1 MAAQRRTRE
10 EWARLVAEAARSTVA
25 ETARRH
31 RLCPKSLRWWR
42 WRLES
47 EQPSRPTSPRMLPVV
62 VRSPTVRD
70 AEPSDEVRIELGGDV
85 LLRVPASSDVHFVAA
100 LVAAL
105 RTTC

>member
-1 MAAQRRTRE
+1 
-10 EWARLVAEAARSTVA
+10 
-25 ETARRH
+25 
-31 RLCPKSLRWWR
+31 
-42 WRLES
+42 
-47 EQPSRPTSPRMLPVV
+47 MLPVV